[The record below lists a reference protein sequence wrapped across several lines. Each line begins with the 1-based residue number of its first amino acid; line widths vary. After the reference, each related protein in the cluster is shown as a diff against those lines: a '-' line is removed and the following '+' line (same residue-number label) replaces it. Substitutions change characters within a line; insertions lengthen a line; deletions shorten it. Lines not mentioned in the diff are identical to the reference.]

1 MADMTQEFDVVI
13 VGGGLVGSTAAIA
26 LTQQGL
32 RVALLDRLTPEFNT
46 FGSDDWDARIYAIT
60 PGNRAWLEKL
70 GVWSGLDSTRVC
82 PIDGMQIWA
91 DANRESLNFSSY
103 EAHLNR
109 LGDIIE
115 SRLLQQALWLKMQ
128 SVGVHIETG
137 ADCTALKIADDFAT
151 ITTNKSTTS
160 TGQLFKSKLL
170 IAADGA
176 NSWVRA
182 QAGVTV
188 NRQLYA
194 QQALVANFTTEQS
207 HQNIA
212 RQWFDADGVLA
223 WLPLPDHKISIV
235 WSTQHAKL
243 LSHLPPEE
251 LTSKVAEAGGH
262 CLGQLNLIGQPHVF
276 PIAKFKADSL
286 VQPKMVLLGDA
297 AHQVHPLAGQGVNLG
312 FRDVI
317 ELSDV
322 LSNRN
327 AKQDI
332 GDIMLL
338 RKYARAR
345 KADVLALESV
355 THGLHDL
362 FGSSVPFVKKLRSF
376 GLEWVNQQ
384 PRLKQYLIKQAV
396 I

>member
-1 MADMTQEFDVVI
+1 MIGLTKEFDVVI
-13 VGGGLVGSTAAIA
+13 VGGGLVGSAAAIA

-32 RVALLDRLTPEFNT
+32 SVALLDRLTPVFNPPT
-46 FGSDDWDARIYAIT
+46 QDDHDWDARIYAIT
-60 PGNRAWLEKL
+60 PGNRNWLKKL
-70 GVWSGLDSTRVC
+70 GVWNTLDLSRVC
-82 PIDGMQIWA
+82 PIENMQVWA
-91 DANRESLNFSSY
+91 DSDREPLNFSSY
-103 EAHLNR
+103 EAHLNS

-128 SVGVHIETG
+128 SVAVHIETG
-137 ADCTALKIADDFAT
+137 ADCTSLKFSDDFA
-151 ITTNKSTTS
+151 IVATS
-160 TGQLFKSKLL
+160 SGQLFKSKLL
-170 IAADGA
+170 IAADGS

-182 QAGVTV
+182 QAGITV
-188 NRQLYA
+188 NRELYA
-194 QQALVANFTTEQS
+194 QQALVANFATEQS

-235 WSTQHAKL
+235 WSTEEAKG
-243 LSHLPPEE
+243 LSQLSPDE
-251 LTSKVAEAGGH
+251 LATKVAQAGGH
-262 CLGQLNLIGQPHVF
+262 CLGQLSLIGQPQVF
-276 PIAKFKADSL
+276 PIAKLKAES
-286 VQPKMVLLGDA
+286 VVEHRVVLLGDA

-317 ELSDV
+317 ELDNV
-322 LSNRN
+322 LTKRN
-327 AKQDI
+327 VKQDI

-362 FGSSVPFVKKLRSF
+362 FGSSIPFVKKLRSF

-384 PRLKQYLIKQAV
+384 PTLKQYLIKQAV

>member
-1 MADMTQEFDVVI
+1 M
-13 VGGGLVGSTAAIA
+13 
-26 LTQQGL
+26 
-32 RVALLDRLTPEFNT
+32 
-46 FGSDDWDARIYAIT
+46 
-60 PGNRAWLEKL
+60 
-70 GVWSGLDSTRVC
+70 
-82 PIDGMQIWA
+82 WA
-91 DANRESLNFSSY
+91 DANREPLTFSSY

-115 SRLLQQALWLKMQ
+115 SRLLQQALWLKMR
-128 SVGVHIETG
+128 SMGVHIETG
-137 ADCTALKIADDFAT
+137 ADCTSLEISDDFAV
-151 ITTNKSTTS
+151 IATS
-160 TGQLFKSKLL
+160 AGQLLKSKLV

-182 QAGVTV
+182 QAGIGV
-188 NRQLYA
+188 NRQPYA
-194 QQALVANFTTEQS
+194 QQALVANFTTEYS
-207 HQNIA
+207 PQNIA
-212 RQWFDADGVLA
+212 RQWFESNGILA

-235 WSTQHAKL
+235 WSTEEAKQ
-243 LSHLPPEE
+243 LSQLPREE
-251 LTSKVAEAGGH
+251 LIAKVAEAGDYY
-262 CLGQLNLIGQPHVF
+262 LGELDLIGQPHVF
-276 PIAKFKADSL
+276 SITKSKSESL
-286 VQPKMVLLGDA
+286 VQQRVALLGDA

-317 ELSDV
+317 ELSHV
-322 LSNRN
+322 LSQRN
-327 AKQDI
+327 PKQDL

-362 FGSSVPFVKKLRSF
+362 FGSPVPFVKKLRSF

-384 PRLKQYLIKQAV
+384 AGLKQYLIRQAV